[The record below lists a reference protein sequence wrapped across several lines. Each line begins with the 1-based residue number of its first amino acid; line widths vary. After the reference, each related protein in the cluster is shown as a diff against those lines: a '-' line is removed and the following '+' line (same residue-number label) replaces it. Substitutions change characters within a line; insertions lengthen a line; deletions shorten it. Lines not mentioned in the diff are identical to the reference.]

1 MNRHDFRNAIC
12 CLHHIDAHQLVASG
26 IIRDGDGKAWQRFAS
41 NPEAFFLRLDDAR
54 AEALWGLVARQ
65 MQRQQEAA

>member
-12 CLHHIDAHQLVASG
+12 CLHNIDAHQLVASG
-26 IIRDGDGKAWQRFAS
+26 IIHDSDGKAWQRFAS

-65 MQRQQEAA
+65 LQPSGVAA